1 MLRIVGH
8 IESLLLRNDCVI
20 IPRFGGFVLREV
32 PASFEETGA
41 KFCPPHKEISFNTN
55 LRHTDGLLAESYMQV
70 YDVDYG
76 NASEMLE
83 RDVEALEKC
92 LREEK
97 CLDCGKIG
105 SFRLG
110 DEGQLIFTPGE
121 SALWNASFYGLET
134 YHFPKLAP
142 LPAEKP
148 ELWVETRKPEKDV
161 IYIPVNRRLLRVVA
175 GAAAACALFFLVSTP
190 VKEVNP
196 AAYTASFVPRE
207 MMAVSMMRTD
217 VPKEEAVALAS
228 AETTGE
234 VKDEPVMGKPKEMAP
249 EAEPVEKAEVAKAPE
264 VKTAPAVKQKMFHII
279 IASFPNEQQADEY
292 ISTVDCQVCT
302 GVDKITRDGKC
313 RVYAARFDN
322 REEAERYQAALR
334 KHEKYKDAWLFISR

>member
-32 PASFEETGA
+32 QASFEETGA
-41 KFCPPHKEISFNTN
+41 MFCPPHKEISFNTN

-97 CLDCGKIG
+97 RLDCGKIG

-110 DEGQLIFTPGE
+110 DEGQLIFTPGQ

-134 YHFPKLAP
+134 YHFPKLEP

-148 ELWVETRKPEKDV
+148 EMRVETRKPEKDV

-207 MMAVSMMRTD
+207 MMAVSMTRTD
-217 VPKEEAVALAS
+217 VPKEATVDLAK

-234 VKDEPVMGKPKEMAP
+234 VNDELVMEKPKEMAP
-249 EAEPVEKAEVAKAPE
+249 EVEPSGKAEVAKAPE
-264 VKTAPAVKQKMFHII
+264 VKSAPAVKRKMFHII

-292 ISTVDCQVCT
+292 ISTVDRQVCT

>member
-32 PASFEETGA
+32 PASFEETDA
-41 KFCPPHKEISFNTN
+41 LFCPPHKEISFNTN

-92 LREEK
+92 LREEQ

-142 LPAEKP
+142 LPVEKP
-148 ELWVETRKPEKDV
+148 EMWVETRKPEKDV

-207 MMAVSMMRTD
+207 MMAVS
-217 VPKEEAVALAS
+217 A
-228 AETTGE
+228 G
-234 VKDEPVMGKPKEMAP
+234 
-249 EAEPVEKAEVAKAPE
+249 
-264 VKTAPAVKQKMFHII
+264 
-279 IASFPNEQQADEY
+279 
-292 ISTVDCQVCT
+292 
-302 GVDKITRDGKC
+302 DGK
-313 RVYAARFDN
+313 A
-322 REEAERYQAALR
+322 
-334 KHEKYKDAWLFISR
+334 

>member
-41 KFCPPHKEISFNTN
+41 LFCPPHKEISFNTN

-148 ELWVETRKPEKDV
+148 ELWVETQKSEKDV

-234 VKDEPVMGKPKEMAP
+234 VKDEPVMEKPKEMAS
-249 EAEPVEKAEVAKAPE
+249 EAEPAEKVEVAKAPE
-264 VKTAPAVKQKMFHII
+264 VKTAPAVRQKMFHII

-292 ISTVDCQVCT
+292 ISTVDRQVCT
-302 GVDKITRDGKC
+302 GVDKIMRDGKC
-313 RVYAARFDN
+313 RVYAARFD
-322 REEAERYQAALR
+322 ALR

>member
-41 KFCPPHKEISFNTN
+41 LFCPPHKEISFNTN

-148 ELWVETRKPEKDV
+148 ELWVEKR
-161 IYIPVNRRLLRVVA
+161 
-175 GAAAACALFFLVSTP
+175 
-190 VKEVNP
+190 
-196 AAYTASFVPRE
+196 
-207 MMAVSMMRTD
+207 M
-217 VPKEEAVALAS
+217 
-228 AETTGE
+228 
-234 VKDEPVMGKPKEMAP
+234 
-249 EAEPVEKAEVAKAPE
+249 
-264 VKTAPAVKQKMFHII
+264 
-279 IASFPNEQQADEY
+279 
-292 ISTVDCQVCT
+292 
-302 GVDKITRDGKC
+302 
-313 RVYAARFDN
+313 
-322 REEAERYQAALR
+322 
-334 KHEKYKDAWLFISR
+334 

>member
-32 PASFEETGA
+32 PASFEETDA
-41 KFCPPHKEISFNTN
+41 LFCPPHKEISFNTN

-148 ELWVETRKPEKDV
+148 EMWGRDAKAGKGCD
-161 IYIPVNRRLLRVVA
+161 IYSGESTSPAGCCRSGGGLRVV
-175 GAAAACALFFLVSTP
+175 FLG
-190 VKEVNP
+190 VN
-196 AAYTASFVPRE
+196 ASQGGQSCRLYGQFR
-207 MMAVSMMRTD
+207 
-217 VPKEEAVALAS
+217 AS
-228 AETTGE
+228 
-234 VKDEPVMGKPKEMAP
+234 
-249 EAEPVEKAEVAKAPE
+249 
-264 VKTAPAVKQKMFHII
+264 
-279 IASFPNEQQADEY
+279 
-292 ISTVDCQVCT
+292 
-302 GVDKITRDGKC
+302 
-313 RVYAARFDN
+313 
-322 REEAERYQAALR
+322 
-334 KHEKYKDAWLFISR
+334 

>member
-8 IESLLLRNDCVI
+8 IESLLLRHDCVI

-32 PASFEETGA
+32 PASCEEDGVLFRPA
-41 KFCPPHKEISFNTN
+41 HKEISFNTN

-83 RDVEALEKC
+83 KDVDTLEEAL
-92 LREEK
+92 RESGRLE
-97 CLDCGKIG
+97 CGKLG
-105 SFRLG
+105 SFLLG
-110 DEGQLIFTPGE
+110 EEGQLVFTPGE
-121 SALWNASFYGLET
+121 PDLWNAAFYGLEAFR
-134 YHFPKLAP
+134 FPKLEP
-142 LPAEKP
+142 LPVEKP
-148 ELWVETRKPEKDV
+148 EARMERPETGKDI
-161 IYIPVNRRLLRVVA
+161 IYIPVNRRFLRIVG

-207 MMAVSMMRTD
+207 MMAVPMTKS
-217 VPKEEAVALAS
+217 VPPAEETKEEMPSGGEARLESERAEAVKVV
-228 AETTGE
+228 ET
-234 VKDEPVMGKPKEMAP
+234 PVA
-249 EAEPVEKAEVAKAPE
+249 KAEVA
-264 VKTAPAVKQKMFHII
+264 PAVKRKMFHIV
-279 IASFPNEQQADEY
+279 IASFPNEKQADEY
-292 ISTVDCQVCT
+292 ISTVDRQVCT

>member
-1 MLRIVGH
+1 MKKLFLALVVLLVSCSFVFAGGSAEAAESSDDGQYKVALIIENTIDDRGWCQSMHEGILGAMEQLPGKIHYEYSERMTTVDSESIARQYIADGFDLIIAHGAQYKNMVSDLAAEFPDVSFAFGTSSDIVGDNVFTYMP
-8 IESLLLRNDCVI
+8 ESEETGYLSGLLAGMLTKKNNIGFVGPVDSGDAARYA
-20 IPRFGGFVLREV
+20 RGFVL
-32 PASFEETGA
+32 G
-41 KFCPPHKEISFNTN
+41 
-55 LRHTDGLLAESYMQV
+55 
-70 YDVDYG
+70 
-76 NASEMLE
+76 
-83 RDVEALEKC
+83 
-92 LREEK
+92 
-97 CLDCGKIG
+97 
-105 SFRLG
+105 
-110 DEGQLIFTPGE
+110 
-121 SALWNASFYGLET
+121 
-134 YHFPKLAP
+134 
-142 LPAEKP
+142 
-148 ELWVETRKPEKDV
+148 
-161 IYIPVNRRLLRVVA
+161 
-175 GAAAACALFFLVSTP
+175 

-217 VPKEEAVALAS
+217 APKEETVDLAK

-234 VKDEPVMGKPKEMAP
+234 LKDEPVMEEPKEAVP
-249 EAEPVEKAEVAKAPE
+249 EAKPVEKAEVAKAPE

-313 RVYAARFDN
+313 RVYAARVDN

>member
-41 KFCPPHKEISFNTN
+41 LFCPPHKEISFNTN

-148 ELWVETRKPEKDV
+148 EMWVEMRKPEKDV

-217 VPKEEAVALAS
+217 APKEETVDLAK

-234 VKDEPVMGKPKEMAP
+234 LKDEPMMEEPKEAVP
-249 EAEPVEKAEVAKAPE
+249 EAKPVEKAEVAKAPE
-264 VKTAPAVKQKMFHII
+264 VKTAPAVRQKMFHIV

-292 ISTVDCQVCT
+292 ISTVDRQVCT
-302 GVDKITRDGKC
+302 GVDKIMRDGKC

-322 REEAERYQAALR
+322 REEAERYQVALR

>member
-148 ELWVETRKPEKDV
+148 ELWVETQKSEKDV
-161 IYIPVNRRLLRVVA
+161 IYIPVNQRLLRVVA

-217 VPKEEAVALAS
+217 APKEETVDLAK

-234 VKDEPVMGKPKEMAP
+234 LKDEPVMEEPKEAVP
-249 EAEPVEKAEVAKAPE
+249 EAKPVEKAEVAGPGFIN
-264 VKTAPAVKQKMFHII
+264 Q
-279 IASFPNEQQADEY
+279 QQADEY
-292 ISTVDCQVCT
+292 ISTVDRQVCT

>member
-32 PASFEETGA
+32 PACFEEAGA
-41 KFCPPHKEISFNTN
+41 LFCPPHKEISFNTN

-148 ELWVETRKPEKDV
+148 EMWVETRKPEKDV

-207 MMAVSMMRTD
+207 MMAVSMTRTD
-217 VPKEEAVALAS
+217 APKGEAVVLAN
-228 AETTGE
+228 AGTTGE
-234 VKDEPVMGKPKEMAP
+234 VKEKPAMEKPKEMAP
-249 EAEPVEKAEVAKAPE
+249 EAEPAGKAEAAKALE
-264 VKTAPAVKQKMFHII
+264 VKVASAVKRKMFHIV
-279 IASFPNEQQADEY
+279 IASFPNERQADEY
-292 ISTVDCQVCT
+292 ISTVDRQLCT

>member
-41 KFCPPHKEISFNTN
+41 LFCPPHKEISFNTN

-83 RDVEALEKC
+83 RDVEAMEQC

-97 CLDCGKIG
+97 CLDFGKIG

-110 DEGQLIFTPGE
+110 DEGQLIFTPGQ
-121 SALWNASFYGLET
+121 STLWNASFYGLEAF
-134 YHFPKLAP
+134 HFPKLAP
-142 LPAEKP
+142 LPAGKP
-148 ELWVETRKPEKDV
+148 EMWVEPRKPEKDV

-207 MMAVSMMRTD
+207 MMAVPVARTD
-217 VPKEEAVALAS
+217 APKEGTFALAN
-228 AETTGE
+228 AETMAE
-234 VKDEPVMGKPKEMAP
+234 VKKEPAVEMPKEVAP
-249 EAEPVEKAEVAKAPE
+249 RAEAAGKAEGTKALE
-264 VKTAPAVKQKMFHII
+264 VKTAPAVKRKMFHIV

-292 ISTVDCQVCT
+292 ISTVDRQVCT
-302 GVDKITRDGKC
+302 GVDKIMRDGKC